1 MALDM
6 IGEQLSF
13 HHCRGTV
20 NFWKTFKQK
29 KNTFGTSHF
38 IFYMCIELWWSWSW
52 IKSEEAEVFH
62 QFLGWS
68 RLMQSSIVRVST
80 ESISYTIRCLYAH
93 QHSLLRCFYTLN
105 IWEYKC
111 PEFSYI
117 SSFFCRYSCWINIF
131 CSVCM
136 LTCMEPTHMHKYS
149 KHFMMLL
156 LITLFQHNATSFH
169 CLLWRYW

>member
-1 MALDM
+1 MFSVALDM

-29 KNTFGTSHF
+29 KNTHLGRAILYF
-38 IFYMCIELWWSWSW
+38 ICVFP
-52 IKSEEAEVFH
+52 EVFH
-62 QFLGWS
+62 QFLVWS

-105 IWEYKC
+105 ILEYKC

-136 LTCMEPTHMHKYS
+136 LPCMEPTHMHKYS